1 MHRAF
6 VHFCMRWGEARLLC
20 RSRAP
25 SRELSEV
32 AEVGFEFA
40 SFSVC
45 PDSLRL
51 LVFGLA
57 DVITLLDVELPEDS
71 REERH
76 NRRHGRVVVANDF
89 EDPSLINI

>member
-1 MHRAF
+1 
-6 VHFCMRWGEARLLC
+6 MRWGEARLLC

-57 DVITLLDVELPEDS
+57 DVITLLVVEPPEDS
-71 REERH
+71 RQERDT
-76 NRRHGRVVVANDF
+76 RGHGRVVLANEL
-89 EDPSLINI
+89 EDCMVSLQVEPR